1 MCGFV
6 EYHSKN
12 TRVANGH
19 ACKLIILDNVIVHV
33 AAHNTRPKGLSL
45 NYNLEIQ
52 KRQEDGNKSVQDKSK
67 ISDSRPGEQIPLLF
81 VREIFP
87 RIDAPKL
94 VQQTSEAKVE

>member
-1 MCGFV
+1 MWGFV

-19 ACKLIILDNVIVHV
+19 TCKLIILDNVTVHV
-33 AAHNTRPKGLSL
+33 AAHNTCPKGLSL

-67 ISDSRPGEQIPLLF
+67 ISNSRPCEQVPLLF
-81 VREIFP
+81 LGEIFP